1 MNIGRLID
9 AFEKSP
15 EKDNTIIVLWS
26 DHGYHLGEKG
36 HHKKQTLWEEASDV
50 PYIWVV
56 PGMTEPGSI
65 CNKPV
70 DLQSMYPTL
79 MKLVGLD
86 VPDHVD
92 GDDIRPLLEDA
103 NAHWDGVAT
112 VTVRYKNHAIVS
124 YTSALRIGS
133 PLFFFH
139 FISFYF
145 LTPFVSSPLYSNL
158 GRRAIPLHSLCRWV

>member
-1 MNIGRLID
+1 MDMNIGRLLD

-26 DHGYHLGEKG
+26 DHGYHIGEKG

-50 PYIWVV
+50 PYIWVI
-56 PGMTEPGSI
+56 PGMTKPGSI

-103 NAHWDGVAT
+103 NADWDGVAT

-124 YTSALRIGS
+124 YTCALGIGSALVGNFYFIYFIFS
-133 PLFFFH
+133 FSYFSVLPLFTQ
-139 FISFYF
+139 I
-145 LTPFVSSPLYSNL
+145 
-158 GRRAIPLHSLCRWV
+158 